1 MNQATGHYHGLIPLT
16 ALETYNRKET
26 DGLGHVSTVKRNKKS
41 VGQKESIDTSIKY
54 KPVITK

>member
-41 VGQKESIDTSIKY
+41 VGQEREY
-54 KPVITK
+54 RY